1 MTKTK
6 NLISVSL
13 FSIALSLELAIVPG
27 FLTKVQAQSNSTNQS
42 QVIPDQS
49 VASVTFDP
57 PAGDRPDDTAGGASR
72 GEGCPQESVG
82 VCVVPLMPNTKNGL
96 TIAERPTFFV
106 YVPQTSAKEI
116 FFGLI
121 DENNNNYYQTKI
133 PLDGKSGILRF
144 QLPDNAPALEAGKNY
159 RWTFIIIGDQ
169 GLRADSRG
177 VEGNIQR
184 VVANP
189 TLVSQLQN
197 KSLVQQAA
205 LYGKNGIWY
214 ETLTSLAEARKSN
227 PNDDKLLVTWQNL
240 LNSVGLNAIATKPL
254 ID

>member
-6 NLISVSL
+6 NLIPVSL

-27 FLTKVQAQSNSTNQS
+27 FLTKVQAQTSADRS
-42 QVIPDQS
+42 QTIRNNS

-72 GEGCPQESVG
+72 GEGCPSESAS
-82 VCVVPLMPNTKNGL
+82 VCVVPVMPNTKNGL

-106 YVPQTSAKEI
+106 YVPETSAKEI
-116 FFGLI
+116 FFGLN
-121 DENNNNYYQTKI
+121 DENNQNYYQTKI
-133 PLDGKSGILRF
+133 PIEGKSGILRF
-144 QLPDNAPALEAGKNY
+144 QLPANAPALEVGKNY
-159 RWTFIIIGDQ
+159 RWTFIIIDEQ

-177 VEGNIQR
+177 VEGSIQR

-197 KSLVQQAA
+197 QSLVQQAV

-227 PNDDKLLVTWQNL
+227 PDLELTWQNL
-240 LNSVGLNAIATKPL
+240 LKSVGLNAIATKPL
-254 ID
+254 IY